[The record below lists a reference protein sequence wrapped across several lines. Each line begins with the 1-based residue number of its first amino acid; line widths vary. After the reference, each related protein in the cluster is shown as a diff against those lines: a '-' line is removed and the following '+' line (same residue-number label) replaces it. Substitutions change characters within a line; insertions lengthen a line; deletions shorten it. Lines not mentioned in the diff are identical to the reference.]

1 MPMSDKPW
9 GGRFDAP
16 TNAFVEAFNASTD
29 VDQRMYAQDIAGSRA
44 HATMLHHQGILND
57 ADLKKILHGLDGI
70 EEEIER
76 GEFSFLIE
84 LEDVHMNIERRLTE
98 RIGEAG
104 KKLHTA
110 RSRNDQVATD
120 TRLYLRERS
129 DEVLQ
134 RLQQLQM
141 VLVDIAQREHASIM
155 PGFTHLQSAQPVTF
169 GHHMLAYVEMLER
182 DRGRFRDARKRM
194 NQCPLGAA
202 ALAGT
207 TFDIDRNMTSDLLGF
222 DRPCANSLDA
232 VSDRDFVVE
241 LLAAASLCAVH
252 LSRFCEEL
260 ILWMSAQFS
269 FIELSDAFCTGSSIM
284 PQKKN
289 PDMPELIRGK
299 TGRIIGGLVTML
311 VNLKAL
317 PLAYNKDMQED
328 KTAVFDAFDQLSAS
342 LRICIEML
350 PEMRV
355 NRDVLHA
362 AASSGHATATD
373 LADHLVRAGVSF
385 RDAHAIVGQAV
396 AYCIRVR
403 KELHCLSINECADID
418 SRLTTDMIHSLSV
431 EACVAARKHVGG
443 CAPEQVQHQCQLWKK
458 KLENENA

>member
-1 MPMSDKPW
+1 MSDKPW

-29 VDQRMYAQDIAGSRA
+29 VDQRMYAQDIEGSRA
-44 HATMLHHQGILND
+44 HATMLHRQSILSSNE
-57 ADLKKILHGLDGI
+57 LKKILNGLDEI
-70 EEEIER
+70 EGEIER
-76 GEFSFLIE
+76 GEFAFLIE

-98 RIGEAG
+98 RVGEAG

-110 RSRNDQVATD
+110 RSRNDQVATG
-120 TRLYLRERS
+120 TRLYLRQRT
-129 DEVLQ
+129 DHVLDLLRQ
-134 RLQQLQM
+134 FQM
-141 VLVDIAQREHASIM
+141 VLVDIAQREHDTIM

-169 GHHMLAYVEMLER
+169 GHHMLAYVEMLDR
-182 DRGRFRDARKRM
+182 DHGRFCDARKRM
-194 NQCPLGAA
+194 NECPLGSA

-207 TFDIDRNMTSDLLGF
+207 TFNIDRQFTSDQLGF
-222 DRPCANSLDA
+222 DRPCANSLDG

-241 LLAAASLCAVH
+241 LLAASSLCAVH

-299 TGRIIGGLVTML
+299 TGRIVGGLVTML
-311 VNLKAL
+311 VNLKSL

-328 KTAVFDAFDQLSAS
+328 KAAVFDTFDQLSAS
-342 LRICIEML
+342 LRICIDML
-350 PEMRV
+350 PEMTV
-355 NRDVLHA
+355 NRDKLYD

-385 RDAHAIVGQAV
+385 RDAHAIVGKAV
-396 AYCIRVR
+396 AYCIRTK
-403 KELHCLSINECADID
+403 KELHTLSVNECADLD
-418 SRLTTDMIHSLSV
+418 AHLSAEMISSLSV
-431 EACVAARKHVGG
+431 EACVAARKHLGG
-443 CAPEQVQHQCQLWKK
+443 CAPQQVQMQCTLWKDR
-458 KLENENA
+458 LENQDA

>member
-1 MPMSDKPW
+1 MSDKPW

-44 HATMLHHQGILND
+44 HATMLNHQGILTD
-57 ADLKKILHGLDGI
+57 DDLKKILDGLESI
-70 EEEIER
+70 EAEIER
-76 GEFSFLIE
+76 GEFVFLIE

-98 RIGEAG
+98 RVGEAG

-120 TRLYLRERS
+120 TRLYLRQRT
-129 DEVLQ
+129 DDLLQ
-134 RLQQLQM
+134 LLGQLQH
-141 VLVDIAQREHASIM
+141 VLVTIAEREYDSIM

-182 DRGRFRDARKRM
+182 DHGRFSDARQRM
-194 NQCPLGAA
+194 NQCPLGSA

-207 TFDIDRNMTSDLLGF
+207 TFAIDRHMTAELLGF

-241 LLAAASLCAVH
+241 LLAASSLCAVH

-260 ILWMSAQFS
+260 IVWMSAQFS

-328 KTAVFDAFDQLSAS
+328 KAAIFDTFDQLSAS

-350 PEMRV
+350 PEMTV
-355 NRDVLHA
+355 NRDVLYQ

-396 AYCIRVR
+396 AHCIRTK
-403 KELHCLSINECADID
+403 KELHCLNVDECRGID
-418 SRLTTDMIHSLSV
+418 ARLTRDMIHGLSV
-431 EACVAARKHVGG
+431 EACVAARNHIGG
-443 CAPEQVQHQCQLWKK
+443 CAPEQVKKQCALWTDH
-458 KLENENA
+458 LENRNA